1 MAEFNSQRNE
11 WQTVFAYTLGYNDSD
26 TFTTIKKWKPKPAVL
41 HGVSFDAQITCISYL
56 ELMCQFNTEILSRSS
71 LFLSTMHLGKS
82 QYWRILLI
90 AWKGVL
96 YSNYTRFRQIKGCVS
111 ISKEAVLRGD
121 VIVWCKS
128 RFWMGTSGFEWYVSD
143 KWVLNQ
149 YDNNYDV
156 VSGIIFID
164 AFPSLTRW
172 LIYVDETNAI
182 ATCRISA
189 IKDKQAGVWIE
200 CEVIHIDQI
209 VIQR

>member
-1 MAEFNSQRNE
+1 
-11 WQTVFAYTLGYNDSD
+11 
-26 TFTTIKKWKPKPAVL
+26 
-41 HGVSFDAQITCISYL
+41 
-56 ELMCQFNTEILSRSS
+56 
-71 LFLSTMHLGKS
+71 
-82 QYWRILLI
+82 
-90 AWKGVL
+90 
-96 YSNYTRFRQIKGCVS
+96 
-111 ISKEAVLRGD
+111 
-121 VIVWCKS
+121 
-128 RFWMGTSGFEWYVSD
+128 MGTSGFEWYVSD
-143 KWVLNQ
+143 KWVLDQ